1 MFRRVVVAA
10 CASVCVSACGPEWD
24 TEVEGF
30 VSVNSSMPP
39 SNVDAPVWIHTFITL
54 RNGDE
59 LVGLFFDEKTQFLN
73 TGEGGR
79 ISWDFNRVYRVRGR
93 KDWIDPAYIPE
104 GGLQIVTHPDA
115 TMRLWAFR
123 IERLSEKESQAL
135 IDSGRVVRRMISTR
149 RGNPPRAG
157 SASPADRGKPP
168 VYRSE
173 HQARIDSLRAIADN
187 VQERIREI
195 EATQARAAGTHV
207 SEEDQVRLDFAE
219 GELENLRTYLEEI
232 QSRIDAIES
241 RDDRTE

>member
-1 MFRRVVVAA
+1 MFRRLIVSV

-30 VSVNSSMPP
+30 VSVSSSMPP
-39 SNVDAPVWIHTFITL
+39 PNVDAPVWIHTFITL

-59 LVGLFFDEKTQFLN
+59 LVRLFFDEKTQLLN
-73 TGEGGR
+73 TGEDGR
-79 ISWDFNRVYRVRGR
+79 ISWDFDRV
-93 KDWIDPAYIPE
+93 
-104 GGLQIVTHPDA
+104 H
-115 TMRLWAFR
+115 
-123 IERLSEKESQAL
+123 
-135 IDSGRVVRRMISTR
+135 
-149 RGNPPRAG
+149 
-157 SASPADRGKPP
+157 
-168 VYRSE
+168 RSE